1 MNVRQKLLGGYL
13 VVALMVAA
21 TALIAWYTD
30 QTSARRAATIEA
42 AQVARGIG
50 KDIVFGLPGTV
61 TFPEAVGRIDDDE
74 LPPTRAPARP
84 LEIADSAV
92 R

>member
-1 MNVRQKLLGGYL
+1 VPVVVRVPLPPGAVLAEPVSGVRQVQG
-13 VVALMVAA
+13 ALYV
-21 TALIAWYTD
+21 TTQLD
-30 QTSARRAATIEA
+30 SDPLPR
-42 AQVARGIG
+42 
-50 KDIVFGLPGTV
+50 VFEIPLRFALPGTV

-84 LEIADSAV
+84 LAIADPAA